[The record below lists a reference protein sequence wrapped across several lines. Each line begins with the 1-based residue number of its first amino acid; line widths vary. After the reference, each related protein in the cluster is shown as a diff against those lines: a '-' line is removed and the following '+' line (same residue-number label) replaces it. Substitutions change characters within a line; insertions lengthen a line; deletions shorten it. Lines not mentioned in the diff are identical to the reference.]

1 MAKFFKLG
9 NETGVSLKVKTA
21 LADKEDA
28 RIQAILLAKGII
40 VTVVDTH
47 VSYRKGKRAEHKG
60 SPKPLT
66 HLLQA
71 RKSGV
76 MHPLAYGRT
85 MKQLATNLATGNSE
99 CPSAY
104 RQNVMGHWIV
114 WEEYP
119 YKAVTAL

>member
-1 MAKFFKLG
+1 MKP
-9 NETGVSLKVKTA
+9 VSLKVKTA

-28 RIQAILLAKGII
+28 RIQAILVAKGIT
-40 VTVVDTH
+40 VTVVTTH
-47 VSYRKGKRAEHKG
+47 ASYCKGKREEYKG
-60 SPKPLT
+60 KPKPMM

-71 RKSGV
+71 RKYGV

-85 MKQLATNLATGNSE
+85 MKQLATNLATGNSK

-104 RQNVMGHWIV
+104 RQNVMGHWTV
-114 WEEYP
+114 WEECP

>member
-1 MAKFFKLG
+1 MKP
-9 NETGVSLKVKTA
+9 VSLKVKTA

-40 VTVVDTH
+40 VTLVDTH
-47 VSYRKGKRAEHKG
+47 VSYCKGKRAEHAGK
-60 SPKPLT
+60 PKPMMY
-66 HLLQA
+66 LLKA
-71 RKSGV
+71 SKSGV

-85 MKQLATNLATGNSE
+85 MKQLATNLATGNSG

-104 RQNVMGHWIV
+104 RQDSMGNWIV

>member
-1 MAKFFKLG
+1 MKP
-9 NETGVSLKVKTA
+9 VSLKVKTA

-28 RIQAILLAKGII
+28 RIQAILLSKGII

-47 VSYRKGKRAEHKG
+47 VSYRKGKRAEYKG
-60 SPKPLT
+60 KPKPMM

-71 RKSGV
+71 RKYGV

-104 RQNVMGHWIV
+104 RQDCMGHWIV
-114 WEEYP
+114 WEECP
-119 YKAVTAL
+119 YKAVTAV

>member
-1 MAKFFKLG
+1 MKP
-9 NETGVSLKVKTA
+9 VSLKVKTA

-28 RIQAILLAKGII
+28 RIYAILLAKGII

-47 VSYRKGKRAEHKG
+47 VSYCKGKRAEHKG
-60 SPKPLT
+60 NHKPRM

-104 RQNVMGHWIV
+104 RQDCMGHWTV
-114 WEEYP
+114 WEKYP